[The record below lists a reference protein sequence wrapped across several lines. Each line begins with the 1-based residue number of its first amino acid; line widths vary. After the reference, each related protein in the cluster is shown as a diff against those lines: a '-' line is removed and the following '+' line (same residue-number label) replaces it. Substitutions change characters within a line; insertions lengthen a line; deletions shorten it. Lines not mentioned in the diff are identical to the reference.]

1 MTEAAVVM
9 DALADG
15 AALVA
20 DDGRILWANARLGD
34 VAGRPLGEVLPGL
47 ELRAGDQRV
56 ALPSGVPGAV
66 TLRRTDAG
74 WTLLVKDLR
83 PWIGEAAGRPAT
95 RAIDLERALGGVFR
109 GALRASGDELET
121 EDRLEEV
128 ARVLAIQGT
137 RLIRD
142 CDCVIALVEPGRP
155 GVIHIAGAA
164 GPWAS
169 TLLGRHLPLAGSF
182 VEHSMRAQHTVET
195 SHAQGASVHGD
206 LLAGGDIQ
214 TMRLVPVVASQRLP
228 DGRVALGTIG
238 FYSRRARPFT
248 RLQRTLIDDFAS
260 LVSLSL
266 QRAALLRAVRVT
278 AHRLEVAIEL
288 AVDISASLDEREV
301 VRRMLDRLLETVAA
315 ERAALLRIDS
325 AETVVEDS
333 RDVLGIP
340 DVIGYRMPVAMQP
353 LMAEALRTQRPVV
366 GGAYDRGALPAALQR
381 ALSGVRHTLSVPLV
395 LSGEVIAV
403 VVLSRRRDVVFGADE
418 VATVQL
424 VGNLAALA
432 LRNSWLYAEAQEAS
446 RIKSDFL
453 NMAAHELR
461 TPLTVVTGYMSML
474 RDGSFG
480 PAPLEWKHPVEM
492 LDAKTAELGRLVE
505 DLLLAARLDT
515 GRLPVHKERID
526 LGAAAQAAVKRALP
540 RAELL
545 GADLDLE
552 LAEGLL
558 VDADRDH
565 LARILDNLVNNAL
578 SYSRGTAEVR
588 VRVLRR
594 REGPAVEVE
603 DQGRGIPPVLAA
615 RIFERFF
622 RIDEEGYPQ
631 QPGTGLGLYI
641 SRELAARQDARLW
654 LDWSELGQ
662 GSRFVTA
669 FPDPGA

>member
-1 MTEAAVVM
+1 M

-20 DDGRILWANARLGD
+20 DSGTILWANARLGA
-34 VAGRPLGEVLPGL
+34 VAGRRLGDVLPGV
-47 ELRAGDQRV
+47 ELKAGDQWV

-66 TLRRTDAG
+66 TMGRTDTG

-83 PWIGEAAGRPAT
+83 PWVGEAGGRPPP
-95 RAIDLERALGGVFR
+95 RAMDLDRALGAAFR
-109 GALRASGDELET
+109 GALRASRDELET
-121 EDRLEEV
+121 EDRPEEI
-128 ARVLAIQGT
+128 ARVLAVQGT

-142 CDCVIALVEPGRP
+142 ADCVIALVEPGRP
-155 GVIHIAGAA
+155 GVIHIAGAE

-169 TLLGRHLPLAGSF
+169 TLLGRHLPLPGSF
-182 VEHSMRAQHTVET
+182 VEQSMLAQQTVET
-195 SHAQGASVHGD
+195 SRAQGVSVHSA

-238 FYSRRARPFT
+238 FYSRRPKPFS

-278 AHRLEVAIEL
+278 ARRLEVAIEL

-315 ERAALLRIDS
+315 ERAALLRID
-325 AETVVEDS
+325 AGETVVEDS

-353 LMAEALRTQRPVV
+353 LMAEAISSQRPVV

-403 VVLSRRRDVVFGADE
+403 VVLSRRRDVEFGADE
-418 VATVQL
+418 VATTQL

-432 LRNSWLYAEAQEAS
+432 LRNSWLYAEAQEAL

-461 TPLTVVTGYMSML
+461 TPLTVVTGYMSLL
-474 RDGSFG
+474 RDGNFG
-480 PAPLEWKHPVEM
+480 PAPAAWKHPVEM
-492 LDAKTAELGRLVE
+492 LDAKAGELGRLVE
-505 DLLLAARLDT
+505 DLLLTARLES
-515 GRLPVHKERID
+515 GGLPVHKERVD
-526 LGAAAQAAVKRALP
+526 LRAAALAAVRRAGP
-540 RAELL
+540 RAELM
-545 GADLDLE
+545 GAHIE
-552 LAEGLL
+552 AEAAEGML
-558 VDADRDH
+558 VEADRDH
-565 LARILDNLVNNAL
+565 LGRILDNLLNNAL
-578 SYSRGTAEVR
+578 TYSRGTAEIRLR
-588 VRVLRR
+588 VRRR
-594 REGPAVEVE
+594 PEGPAVEVE
-603 DQGRGIPPVLAA
+603 DHGRGIPALLAA
-615 RIFERFF
+615 RIFERFY
-622 RIDEEGYPQ
+622 RIDDEGYPQ

-641 SRELAARQDARLW
+641 SRELALRQDARLW
-654 LDWSELGQ
+654 LDWSEVGQ
-662 GSRFVTA
+662 GSRFVIS
-669 FPDPGA
+669 FPEPAA